1 MLIGSIV
8 NGLAVVAGSFA
19 GLAMAAPAG
28 KFSKQGSD
36 RSRSLGPRIQ
46 TIVII
51 VMQGLALCVLYIGIT
66 GCLSG
71 QNGLITILSMVFGT
85 ILGELLD
92 LDLRMKQLGDWIQ
105 RKVARRMKPGATTS
119 ISEGFVTASLL
130 YCVGAMGI
138 VGAMQD
144 GLVADHSTLFAK
156 AILDGTSSILFA
168 ASLGIGVVFSAIAV
182 FVYQGS
188 ISILASFLQ
197 PLLTDVVIGEMTC
210 VGSLLIL
217 ALGLNMLDLTK
228 IKVMN
233 MVPAIFMPIL
243 LCLWL

>member
-8 NGLAVVAGSFA
+8 NGLAVVVGSLVGLLLTKLAGH
-19 GLAMAAPAG
+19 
-28 KFSKQGSD
+28 FSGHSP
-36 RSRSLGPRIQ
+36 SSANSLGARLQ
-46 TIVII
+46 SI

-71 QNGLITILSMVFGT
+71 KNGLITILSMVFGT
-85 ILGELLD
+85 MIGEILD
-92 LDLRMKQLGDWIQ
+92 LDLRMQQLGDWIQ
-105 RKVARRMKPGATTS
+105 RKVSRMVKPGGTAP

-156 AILDGTSSILFA
+156 AILDGTSSIFFA
-168 ASLGIGVVFSAIAV
+168 ASLGIGVVFSAAAV
-182 FVYQGS
+182 FIYQGT

-197 PLLTDVVIGEMTC
+197 PLLTDVVIAEMTC
-210 VGSLLIL
+210 TGSLLIL
-217 ALGLNMLDLTK
+217 ALGLNMLNLTK

-233 MVPAIFMPIL
+233 MVPAIFVPIL
-243 LCLWL
+243 LCMWM